1 MIVARSRAEL
11 ARGRTAL
18 RGLERRLGLVPTMGY
33 LHEGHLT
40 LVDLARERADAVA
53 VSVFVNPLQFGPG
66 EDPSTY
72 PRDPERDLALL
83 NGRGV
88 DLVFMP
94 GVEDVYPVGQP
105 TITADPGR
113 MAHRLCGAFRPGHF
127 RGVLTV
133 VAKLFGLIRP
143 DLAVFG
149 RKDFQQLVLI
159 ERTVRD
165 LELGVEIVPAPTVRE
180 ADGLAMSS
188 RNSLLGADE
197 RQAAAA
203 LPRALADATTLF
215 RGGERSAGALVDA
228 VHATLRENPLLGLQ
242 YAEVVDPTTLD
253 PVDPVPV
260 GSVIALA
267 VLCGGVRLIDNVP
280 LESH

>member
-1 MIVARSRAEL
+1 MIVASSRAEL
-11 ARGRTAL
+11 ARGQTAL
-18 RGLERRLGLVPTMGY
+18 RGPGRRVGLVPTMGY

-53 VSVFVNPLQFGPG
+53 ASVFVNPLQFGPG

-72 PRDPERDLALL
+72 PRDSERDLALL
-83 NGRGV
+83 SGRGV

-94 GVEDVYPVGQP
+94 SVEDVYPAGQP
-105 TITADPGR
+105 TTTVDPGR

-149 RKDFQQLVLI
+149 RKDFQQLVMI
-159 ERTVRD
+159 ERMVGD

-188 RNSLLGADE
+188 RNSRLGVEE

-203 LPRALADATTLF
+203 LPRALSDATTLF
-215 RGGERSAGALVDA
+215 RGGERSARALTDA
-228 VHATLRENPLLGLQ
+228 VHAALRENPLVRLQ
-242 YAEVVDPTTLD
+242 YAQVVDSTTLD
-253 PVDPVPV
+253 PVDPVEV
-260 GSVIALA
+260 GSVLA
-267 VLCGGVRLIDNVP
+267 VAVFCGRVRLIDNVT
-280 LESH
+280 LESM